1 MLFYSDWFKKALLK
15 CQLNDTEKGDRGDT
29 ARVMRKLAKALE
41 KQGILSMAE
50 ELEIEAQEIRKKV
63 QGERFESIPESDY
76 AYDLM
81 IFVPF
86 R

>member
-1 MLFYSDWFKKALLK
+1 MK
-15 CQLNDTEKGDRGDT
+15 CQLNESEKGDRGDT
-29 ARVMRKLAKALE
+29 ARVMRKLSQALE
-41 KQGILSMAE
+41 AKGMTAKAE
-50 ELEIEAQEIRKKV
+50 ELAAVAREIRKEV
-63 QGERFESIPESDY
+63 QGERYESLPESDY

>member
-1 MLFYSDWFKKALLK
+1 LK
-15 CQLNDTEKGDRGDT
+15 CQLNESDKGDRGDT
-29 ARVMRKLAKALE
+29 ARVMRKLSQVFEAKGMTAKA
-41 KQGILSMAE
+41 Q
-50 ELEIEAQEIRKKV
+50 ELATAAREIRKEV
-63 QGERFESIPESDY
+63 QGERFESLPESDY